1 MPARFSNLKRA
12 LEKLGLTVT
21 PPNGGSH
28 WRAMLNGKTYPIPA
42 HHGDK
47 TEISEKYIRGVCDC
61 FHLKLEDL
69 RKLL

>member
-1 MPARFSNLKRA
+1 
-12 LEKLGLTVT
+12 
-21 PPNGGSH
+21 
-28 WRAMLNGKTYPIPA
+28 MLNGKTYPIPA